1 MQAIEFNSLISGGM
15 IKIPFDIKLYNNR
28 KVKIIMLFIEEN
40 ENYDKQDLLLAFE
53 NAQKL
58 NVFSKIENSV
68 EWQKQLRDEWE

>member
-1 MQAIEFNSLISGGM
+1 MQAIEFNSFISGGM
-15 IKIPFDIKLYNNR
+15 IKIPFDNKLYNNR
-28 KVKIIMLFIEEN
+28 KVKIIMLFTDEN
-40 ENYDKQDLLLAFE
+40 GNYDKQDLLLAFE